1 MSNNKKVVIFDFD
14 CTLTILHA
22 FHMFNTKNYKNI
34 ILPDEITNFFINYR
48 HTKKF
53 QKINNIDI
61 IKNLF
66 FGNEV
71 RILFLLNL
79 FKFLTTNN
87 YILIIASRGTYDII
101 NYLLTLMD
109 FRKYFKIIKDNKS
122 LNVSENIINDI
133 ISDDNYNFT
142 KDKFIEQLFTKNVDI
157 IYYFDDDNTEF
168 NNLKFTKINEDE
180 KSFSCFTYNNKKLIF
195 YKDLIKEGLGI
206 SYDICT
212 LFDLTIF
219 YDFDLYIGE
228 LLFKKHVKEQK
239 NIIFINFKNN
249 KYILSIYYSLTNKY
263 SDLILENKNILNL
276 TIIQNYSS
284 YLIYDDLYYKPIIHE
299 FDSKESERLLK
310 ESFVDNNKIYF
321 LVRKS
326 QNAIT
331 ELNKDGLV
339 FSYTHNG
346 SKIFK
351 INASGNNSVFDYKYI
366 TNFLSK
372 QNLKQYIEIKI

>member
-133 ISDDNYNFT
+133 ISNDNYNFT

-195 YKDLIKEGLGI
+195 YKNLIKEGLGI

-228 LLFKKHVKEQK
+228 LLFKKHIKEQK

-284 YLIYDDLYYKPIIHE
+284 YLIYDDLDYKPIIHE